1 MSCILRAK
9 AVWARHDFFKAPHG
23 KGHGNADAVRQ
34 FTIKPDDND
43 VRLDRWFKRHLPE
56 VGFAMV
62 SRWARTGQIRVDGKR
77 ADVDTRLPPAR
88 CCACR
93 PPVARCPAWA
103 ARPRTR
109 KPLTEEQI
117 QLAESIVLEQDRAAI
132 VINKPPGLAT
142 QGGSGTHEHVD
153 GLLDAYAP
161 DNAPRPRLVH
171 RLDKDTSG
179 VLLVARTPG
188 SAAFFS
194 KRFSGRTA
202 RKIYWA
208 LVMGVPDIHD
218 GMIELPLA
226 KQPGTGGEK
235 MMVDES
241 EHGLPS
247 RTRYRVIDRAGNR
260 AAWVELQPFTGRTHQ
275 LRVHMA
281 AIGHPIVGDGKYG
294 GQAAFLSG
302 SISRKLHLHARRLRI
317 EHPEGDLIDVTAP
330 CPSISPRAWSNW
342 ALPKAKATCRSKRR
356 CWSIPRRR
364 KSAWPRPTPSNI
376 ARNAGANAASAPM
389 ARRPA
394 AAASPPGSAP
404 RSSASP
410 LESLPESPHQSWP
423 QGCQPQACR
432 TESGRQARRASRA
445 GQGTLGQGACQAMTL
460 RLAIFDCDGT
470 LVDSQADI
478 GAAMDGAFH
487 AMGLVPPPRSD
498 PAYRRAFADRGDAP
512 SASRRRRADPRDA
525 DPGLQ
530 GRSAPGAKRAW
541 WASRSMTAL
550 PRWWRIWCIAAGCW
564 AWPPARATGA
574 WPTA

>member
-1 MSCILRAK
+1 MGAAMTS
-9 AVWARHDFFKAPHG
+9 FKAPNG
-23 KGHGNADAVRQ
+23 KAAGNADAVRQ
-34 FTIKPDDND
+34 FTIRPDDND
-43 VRLDRWFKRHLPE
+43 VRLDRWFKRNLPE

-77 ADVDTRLPPAR
+77 ADVDTRLLAGQTLRVPPAGGPLPL
-88 CCACR
+88 AGGGKGT
-93 PPVARCPAWA
+93 
-103 ARPRTR
+103 RTR

-317 EHPEGDLIDVTAP
+317 EHPEGDLLDVTAP
-330 CPSISPRAWSNW
+330 
-342 ALPKAKATCRSKRR
+342 LPEHFSKSLEQLGFTESEGDLPLEAPVLVDPKTQEKRVAKAHAKQYRKERR
-356 CWSIPRRR
+356 GERR
-364 KSAWPRPTPSNI
+364 KRADGPDAGGGRRPTGQR
-376 ARNAGANAASAPM
+376 AKVAGKPVGKPGAKPVGKPGMKSAAKPGTKPATKAP

-394 AAASPPGSAP
+394 PKGPAP
-404 RSSASP
+404 KGP
-410 LESLPESPHQSWP
+410 
-423 QGCQPQACR
+423 
-432 TESGRQARRASRA
+432 T
-445 GQGTLGQGACQAMTL
+445 
-460 RLAIFDCDGT
+460 
-470 LVDSQADI
+470 
-478 GAAMDGAFH
+478 
-487 AMGLVPPPRSD
+487 
-498 PAYRRAFADRGDAP
+498 
-512 SASRRRRADPRDA
+512 
-525 DPGLQ
+525 
-530 GRSAPGAKRAW
+530 KR
-541 WASRSMTAL
+541 
-550 PRWWRIWCIAAGCW
+550 
-564 AWPPARATGA
+564 
-574 WPTA
+574 